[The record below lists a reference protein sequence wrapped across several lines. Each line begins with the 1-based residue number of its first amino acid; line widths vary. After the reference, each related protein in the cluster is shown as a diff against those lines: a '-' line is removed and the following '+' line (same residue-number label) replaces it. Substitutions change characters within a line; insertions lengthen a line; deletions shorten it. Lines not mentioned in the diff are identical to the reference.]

1 MSVTVYPRL
10 AELLEEHHLT
20 LAELEGRIATQF
32 GSAVDTQGLVRLA
45 ESTPVRQADLEL
57 AGAAAAVLGVGL
69 DDLFTV
75 AALPGPDE
83 AGLQILDPDDSRHL
97 VDLLD
102 RKESLTPDELHR
114 LEILLGRYGRLH
126 HRGRR

>member
-57 AGAAAAVLGVGL
+57 AGATAAVLGVGL

-75 AALPGPDE
+75 AAFTASANSGS
-83 AGLQILDPDDSRHL
+83 SRMRVKMPSFWL
-97 VDLLD
+97 RRSRMAS
-102 RKESLTPDELHR
+102 RKAVSKPNL
-114 LEILLGRYGRLH
+114 
-126 HRGRR
+126 